1 LPKLPVVTGAEVIK
15 ALKRAGLTVRRQRG
29 SHVIMQDRQSH
40 VSVSVPVHGG
50 EDMPSGTLRGILHKL
65 DLSIEEF
72 RRLLK

>member
-1 LPKLPVVTGAEVIK
+1 
-15 ALKRAGLTVRRQRG
+15 
-29 SHVIMQDRQSH
+29 MQDRQSH